1 VTDEVTS
8 ETAGP
13 AGEDPVESL
22 RRWETF
28 GGVWEV
34 VSRTGQEA
42 AVSLRR
48 CDGGEE
54 VGRIVSSDPAF
65 LAYLDRV

>member
-1 VTDEVTS
+1 MSTAPS
-8 ETAGP
+8 ES
-13 AGEDPVESL
+13 PVEVV

-34 VSRTGQEA
+34 VHRSPQQLVIA
-42 AVSLRR
+42 LLR

-54 VGRIVSSDPAF
+54 VSRVISDDPELRAF
-65 LAYLDRV
+65 VDGA

>member
-1 VTDEVTS
+1 MP
-8 ETAGP
+8 GP
-13 AGEDPVESL
+13 DPEPPVEVL

-34 VSRTGQEA
+34 VQRTPA
-42 AVSLRR
+42 RLVISLRR

-54 VGRIVSSDPAF
+54 VSRLVSEDPELRRFVDA
-65 LAYLDRV
+65 R